1 MQGDDFGTSRAK
13 RLASGRP
20 NYRLLLVVKRP
31 GMIVKNGKK
40 KRERMATREDS
51 EETFD
56 RIWLITR

>member
-40 KRERMATREDS
+40 QKEREWLQE
-51 EETFD
+51 
-56 RIWLITR
+56 RIQRKHLTGFG

>member
-40 KRERMATREDS
+40 KKREREWLQ
-51 EETFD
+51 E
-56 RIWLITR
+56 RIQRKHLTGFG